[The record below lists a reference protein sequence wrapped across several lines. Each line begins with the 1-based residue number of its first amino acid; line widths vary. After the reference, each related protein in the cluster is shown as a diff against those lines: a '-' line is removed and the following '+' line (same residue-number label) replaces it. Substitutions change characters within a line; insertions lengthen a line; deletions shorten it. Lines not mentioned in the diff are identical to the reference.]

1 MTFNTSQAGEPFER
15 QLVSATVAETAQA
28 ARGLTQSATVRNSIL
43 NRRLPVRVSRTAVQN
58 VQFRLNDVDIRR
70 LARTSVTIRAYDANG
85 DLLTDASDMP
95 SF

>member
-15 QLVSATVAETAQA
+15 QLVSAAVAETAQA
-28 ARGLTQSATVRNSIL
+28 ARETHIRHCPQLDFSKP
-43 NRRLPVRVSRTAVQN
+43 LPVPVSRTAVQN